1 MGPLPRADG
10 QRHASRPDKNVF
22 RPDSGQR
29 LLHGRSLLT
38 QFWAALCDLLMP
50 AYIKFQ
56 AKCRFLLFYLH
67 RMIRETLFE
76 RFSLI

>member
-1 MGPLPRADG
+1 
-10 QRHASRPDKNVF
+10 
-22 RPDSGQR
+22 
-29 LLHGRSLLT
+29 
-38 QFWAALCDLLMP
+38 MP